1 MDDEDRDLLG
11 YNCIRLITVT
21 KLSFEAWE
29 EKDFDIYPKYIGEKA
44 LKIPRNLSSLVII
57 PNVSDV
63 SRTIMPCT
71 PVNDAILHSATVTSK
86 IGSHD

>member
-1 MDDEDRDLLG
+1 MMKTE
-11 YNCIRLITVT
+11 
-21 KLSFEAWE
+21 SF
-29 EKDFDIYPKYIGEKA
+29 FGTT
-44 LKIPRNLSSLVII
+44 RNLSSRVII

-86 IGSHD
+86 IGCYDWNKLQYEKKGLVLRFV